1 MKQVLADVAAGLTVE
16 TTPAC
21 DIAGLAVGESSA
33 MLWQASWL
41 NLVIDDSTFLQ
52 LKQGNVIPT

>member
-1 MKQVLADVAAGLTVE
+1 MSADLVAGLTVE

-21 DIAGLAVGESSA
+21 DIAGLVVGERST
-33 MLWQASWL
+33 MLWQASRL
-41 NLVIDDSTFLQ
+41 NFVIDNSIFLQ